1 MDLKILLIY
10 VAAMGVTGFI
20 LMGADK
26 NKAVAKRW
34 RIPEAVYFVISVLGG
49 SLGCFAGIYVF
60 RHKTR
65 DPKFTVGIPVIIV
78 LQVLL
83 LISLY

>member
-10 VAAMGVTGFI
+10 AAFMGVIGFI

-26 NKAVAKRW
+26 RKAVEKRW
-34 RIPEAVYFVISVLGG
+34 RIPEAAFFVISILGG
-49 SLGCFAGIYVF
+49 SIGCFAGIYAF

-65 DPKFTVGIPVIIV
+65 DPKFTICIPVIIV
-78 LQVLL
+78 LQVVL
-83 LISLY
+83 LILVF